1 MQIVQITQESSRAV
15 ADLYAAL
22 ADHDRL
28 GSVLGV
34 PVKRIQDG
42 KSSPNGIG
50 SVRRI
55 GMGPLAIEETV
66 VGAVVDKSIDYKITR
81 GGWPLKNHHGRLVFK
96 ALPGG
101 GSQVHWRIEFTAAVP
116 GAAALVKQL
125 LTLAIGRGL
134 RKLA

>member
-1 MQIVQITQESSRAV
+1 MQTIQLTQESSRSV
-15 ADLYAAL
+15 SDLYAAL

-34 PVKRIQDG
+34 PVKRIREG
-42 KSSPNGIG
+42 KTAPNGIG

-55 GMGPLAIEETV
+55 GIGPVAIEETV

-81 GGWPLKNHHGRLVFK
+81 GGWPVKDHHGRLTFK

-101 GSQVHWRIEFTAAVP
+101 RSQVQWRIDLDAVVP
-116 GAAALVKQL
+116 GAAVLIKQALSIG
-125 LTLAIGRGL
+125 IGRGL

>member
-1 MQIVQITQESSRAV
+1 MQIVQLTQDSSRSV

-28 GSVLGV
+28 GPVLGV
-34 PVKRIQDG
+34 PVKRIKEG

-55 GMGPLAIEETV
+55 GAGPVAIEETV
-66 VGAVVDKSIDYKITR
+66 VGAVVDKSIDYKITK
-81 GGWPLKNHHGRLVFK
+81 GGWPVKDHHGRLVFK

-101 GSQVHWRIEFTAAVP
+101 GSQVQWRIELDAAVP
-116 GAAALVKQL
+116 GAAFVIKQL
-125 LTLAIGRGL
+125 LSIGIGRGL
-134 RKLA
+134 KKLA

>member
-1 MQIVQITQESSRAV
+1 MQIVQLTQESSRSV
-15 ADLYAAL
+15 ADLYALL

-34 PVKRIQDG
+34 PVKRIKDG
-42 KSSPNGIG
+42 KTAPNGIG

-55 GMGPLAIEETV
+55 GAGPVAIEETV
-66 VGAVVDKSIDYKITR
+66 VGAVVDKSIDYKITK

-101 GSQVHWRIEFTAAVP
+101 GSQVQWRIEFGAAVP
-116 GAAALVKQL
+116 GAAVLVKQL
-125 LTLAIGRGL
+125 LSLAIGRGL